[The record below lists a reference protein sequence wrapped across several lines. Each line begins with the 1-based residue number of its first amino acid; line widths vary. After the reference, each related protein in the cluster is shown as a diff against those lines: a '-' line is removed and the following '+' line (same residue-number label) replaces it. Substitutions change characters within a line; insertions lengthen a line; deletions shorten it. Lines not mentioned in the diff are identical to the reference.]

1 MGGRGGRGGMV
12 AALLALAVP
21 ATAQQR
27 EARAEAYGVSLNLPG
42 TGNVLTATVDVR
54 LAGHQEK
61 ADVLRLDLVGLTV
74 DSIYAQGIDSRGPRI
89 PVDYDGRELRVPL
102 DPDPHLFP

>member
-1 MGGRGGRGGMV
+1 MACMRRTGGKGRPRAATGGVV
-12 AALLALAVP
+12 AALVALPVP
-21 ATAQQR
+21 VAAQQR
-27 EARAEAYGVSLNLPG
+27 EARAGSYGVSIILPD

-54 LAGHQEK
+54 LAGDQEE

-89 PVDYDGRELRVPL
+89 PVDYDG
-102 DPDPHLFP
+102 